1 MSKRRFLGYFTL
13 LLLVAL
19 LVWGARFALS
29 YVGIATSYAAK
40 TVCSCVYVSGRE
52 ARSVLAEDLYAV
64 DFVEVRID
72 SAQQLVRAHYKG
84 LAEAVAVYRPG
95 LGCTLVNGTPLTG
108 LRQLGGLALPAAEPD
123 TLALGLL
130 PANIDSLALD
140 RALGQAFAEPVDG
153 RVMRTRAVV
162 VLYGGRLVAERY
174 GPGIDREM
182 PLLGWSMTKSVTNA
196 MIGRLVQLGKLN
208 ITQPAPLAEWQN
220 DDRRQITTDHLLRM
234 SSGLAFEEDYG
245 GPSDATK
252 MLFREPGAGAYALA
266 SAMVAQPGQ
275 QWNYSS
281 GTSNILQEIIRR
293 QFAQLADYQ
302 RFPHEQLFRKIGMR
316 RATLEPDASGTYVGS
331 SFMYATARD
340 WARFGQ
346 LFLQDGMWNGERLLP
361 EGWARYSA
369 TETPHSDG
377 RYAAHFWIDH
387 VDKSFPQDAYMALGF
402 EAQSVTVVPS
412 KSLVVVR
419 LGCTPN
425 DDFDR
430 VGLLKGVLG
439 AIK

>member
-19 LVWGARFALS
+19 LVWGTRFALS

-64 DFVEVRID
+64 DFVEVQID
-72 SAQQLVRAHYKG
+72 SAQQLVRANYKG

-95 LGCTLVNGTPLTG
+95 LGCTLANGTPLTG
-108 LRQLGGLALPAAEPD
+108 LRQPGGLALPAAEPD
-123 TLALGLL
+123 TLAQGPL
-130 PANIDSLALD
+130 PPNFDSLALD
-140 RALGQAFAEPVDG
+140 RALAQAFAEPGDG

-162 VLYGGRLVAERY
+162 VLYRGRLVAEHY

-208 ITQPAPLAEWQN
+208 IDQPAPLAEWQN

-234 SSGLAFEEDYG
+234 NSGLAFEEDYG

-252 MLFREPGAGAYALA
+252 MLFREPGAGAYALS

-316 RATLEPDASGTYVGS
+316 RAILEPDASGTYVGS

-346 LFLQDGMWNGERLLP
+346 LYLQDGMWNGERLLP

-369 TETPHSDG
+369 TETPHSGG

-402 EAQSVTVVPS
+402 EAQSVSVVPS

-430 VGLLKGVLG
+430 LGLLKGVLG